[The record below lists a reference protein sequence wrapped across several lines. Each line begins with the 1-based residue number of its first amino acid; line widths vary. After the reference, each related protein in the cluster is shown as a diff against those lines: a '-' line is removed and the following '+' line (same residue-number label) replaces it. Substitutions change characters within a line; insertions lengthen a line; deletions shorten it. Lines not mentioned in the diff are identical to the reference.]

1 MKQKLL
7 LTVLIVALVAVYF
20 IFDLGQFLNFEYLKE
35 QQAQFQVFYQQN
47 QLLTIGIYAL
57 IYIGVTMLSIPG
69 ATILTLAGGAIF
81 GFWLG
86 TIIISFASTI
96 GATLAFFNCRYL
108 FRDLF
113 QDKLKNKL
121 KTINAGVERDGAL
134 FLFTMRLAPLL
145 PFFLVNAAFAKTFLN
160 IWTFS
165 WVSQIG
171 MLAGTMVYVNAGTQL
186 AKLESL
192 AGILS
197 PQMLLAFILLGIFPL
212 LAKKGVEI
220 LKRRKVMRKF
230 KRPKNFDYNIVVI
243 GAGSG
248 GLVAAYIAA
257 TVKAKVALIE
267 KQKMGGDCLNTGC
280 VPSKA
285 LLRSAKMLHYAK
297 RAEDWGF
304 KSTEVNFEFADVMER
319 VQSIIKHIEPHDS
332 VERFTSLGV
341 EVFEGEAQVIDPFR
355 VRVNGVTLTT
365 RNIILASGAAP
376 LIPPIPGIKKVN
388 TLTSDSLWQI
398 RKLPERLVVVG
409 GGPIGSE
416 MAQAMARF
424 GSKVSLVE
432 AYDCVLYREDKD
444 VSDHLCQ
451 TFVNEGIDVL
461 VNHRVKKFEMQADHK
476 VVVCESDGKEVRIE
490 CDEIL
495 LALGRKANISG
506 YGLEELGV
514 ELRDNG
520 TIQVDEFLRTNYPN
534 IYAVGDVTGPFQF
547 THFASHQAW
556 YAAVNSLFSPLK
568 KFKADYRVIP
578 WTTFTD
584 PEVARVGINEKEAQE
599 KNIAYEVV
607 KYDIGD
613 LDRAIA
619 DGENNGFVK
628 ILTVPGKDKILG
640 VTIIGPHAGDILG
653 EFVTAMKY
661 KLGLNKILG
670 TIHVYPTISEANKY
684 AAGNWKKAHAPEKI
698 LQWLKKFHTWR
709 R

>member
-1 MKQKLL
+1 MKQKII
-7 LTVLIVALVAVYF
+7 LTVLIIALVAVYF

-35 QQAQFQVFYQQN
+35 QQVQFQVFYQQN
-47 QLLTIGIYAL
+47 RLLTIGTFAL
-57 IYIGVTMLSIPG
+57 TYIGVTMLSIPG
-69 ATILTLAGGAIF
+69 AVILTLAGGAIF

-86 TIIISFASTI
+86 TIVVSFASTS

-113 QDKLKNKL
+113 QDKLKDKL
-121 KTINAGVERDGAL
+121 KIINAGVERDGAL
-134 FLFTMRLAPLL
+134 FLFTMRLAPLF

-160 IWTFS
+160 IWTFG

-212 LAKKGVEI
+212 LAKKGAEI
-220 LKRRKVMRKF
+220 IKRRKVMRKF
-230 KRPKNFDYNIVVI
+230 KRPKKFDYNIVVI

-248 GLVAAYIAA
+248 GLVVAYIAA
-257 TVKAKVALIE
+257 AVKAKVALIE

-304 KSTEVNFEFADVMER
+304 KSTEVNFDFADVMER
-319 VQSIIKHIEPHDS
+319 VQGIIKQIEPHDS

-341 EVFEGEAQVIDPFR
+341 EVFEGEAQVVDPFR

-376 LIPPIPGIKKVN
+376 LIPPIPGIKEVN
-388 TLTSDSLWQI
+388 PLTSDSLWQI
-398 RKLPERLVVVG
+398 RKLPERLIVVG

-416 MAQAMARF
+416 MAQAMSRF

-476 VVVCESDGKEVRIE
+476 VVICESDGKEVRIE
-490 CDEIL
+490 CDEVL

-514 ELRDNG
+514 ELRNND

-607 KYDIGD
+607 KYDIGE

-684 AAGNWKKAHAPEKI
+684 AAGNWKKAHAPQKI
-698 LQWLKKFHTWR
+698 LRWLKKFHAWR